1 MPDGTST
8 KISENQY
15 PKHMEVSSPEVKQRR
30 RSHVVMTPK
39 LAMVLDVYTVS
50 DRNAVHV
57 IIPTAQASVHDVQD
71 LIFRKM
77 LLKFQGQECVWKGQ
91 PKYKINLRPL
101 ECKPFM
107 YTRTANY
114 FQM

>member
-30 RSHVVMTPK
+30 RSHVVLAPK
-39 LAMVLDVYTVS
+39 LAMVLDVYTVR
-50 DRNAVHV
+50 DRHAVHV

-71 LIFRKM
+71 LIFRKI
-77 LLKFQGQECVWKGQ
+77 LSKIQGQECVWKG
-91 PKYKINLRPL
+91 NLNT
-101 ECKPFM
+101 KSI
-107 YTRTANY
+107 
-114 FQM
+114 